1 MERAFDDS
9 RSLGNQFGGQTGS
22 AVLTRPEAA
31 ATDAAKRVF
40 FDNFPL
46 PLVMADKYHTIQ
58 IINQEAARLGGRRV
72 DECAG
77 LKVWDLFDIPACR
90 QGTCSASNA
99 MRTRQPA
106 TTIACAQVRGRALHL
121 KVHSVPWFDESGE
134 VVGVCQIFD
143 PSAEEDFVV
152 HEEVA
157 RVAAAQQRSELST
170 RLDTNL
176 AGATEVARLRIEGVN
191 AILDAIAQPLF
202 RFIKEMKHMSEEHI
216 KGDIDVAI
224 PEDQFAGAYL
234 EMARGVNE
242 MVGGHIAVKK
252 KAMACIAEFGKG
264 NFEASLERFPGKKAF
279 INETIEEVRRNL
291 QRLMVDVD
299 KLADA
304 GANLRLDVRADA
316 SVHRGDF
323 RKIVTGFNSTLDA
336 IVTPLNL
343 LIADSLALAE
353 AAVQGHLSKRA
364 DVDKHK
370 GDFRKV
376 AQGFNQTLDAVIE
389 PLNEASAVLAR
400 IAQNDLT
407 ARVEGAYRGDYA
419 RLKDDINRMA
429 QDLHQNMRSFSQSTQ
444 TVASSSEELTAVSHQ
459 MAGNAE
465 ETATQAEIVAGASGE
480 VSRSVSAVAAGA
492 EQMQASIR
500 EIAKNANEAA
510 RVAKNAVNVAQ
521 STNDTVNRLGGSSQ
535 EIGKV
540 IKVITSIAQ
549 QTNLLALNATI
560 EAARAGEAGKGFAV
574 VANEVKELAKQTAKA
589 TEEIGGK
596 IDAIQTSTRD
606 AVKAIGV
613 ISEIIN
619 QVNDISNSIASAVE
633 EQTVT
638 TNEIGRSVGVAASG
652 TESIASN
659 ISGVA
664 NAAKST
670 TKGATETQRAAAELS
685 RMAAQLQSIVG
696 KYRL

>member
-1 MERAFDDS
+1 MD
-9 RSLGNQFGGQTGS
+9 
-22 AVLTRPEAA
+22 RPDRA

-46 PLVMADKYHTIQ
+46 PLVMADKNHNIQ
-58 IINQEAARLGGRRV
+58 IVNQQAAQLAGRRV
-72 DECAG
+72 EECAG
-77 LKVWDLFDIPACR
+77 LKVWDLIDIPACR
-90 QGTCSASNA
+90 EGTCSAAKA
-99 MRTRQPA
+99 MRTRQA
-106 TTIACAQVRGRALHL
+106 VSALSCAQVRGRALHL
-121 KVHSVPWFDESGE
+121 KVHSVPWFNETGE
-134 VVGVCQIFD
+134 VIGVCQTFD
-143 PSAEEDFVV
+143 PSAEEDHLV

-157 RVAAAQQRSELST
+157 RVAAAQQRSELT
-170 RLDTNL
+170 
-176 AGATEVARLRIEGVN
+176 ARLNVDTPGISESSRLRMEGVN
-191 AILDAIAQPLF
+191 VIIEAISQPLF
-202 RFIKEMKHMSEEHI
+202 RFISEMKHMSAEHI
-216 KGDIDVAI
+216 KGDIDVVI
-224 PEDQFAGAYL
+224 PAEQFSGAYL

-279 INETIEEVRRNL
+279 INETIEEVRGNL
-291 QRLMVDVD
+291 KRLMVDVE

-323 RKIVTGFNSTLDA
+323 RKIISGFNSTLDA
-336 IVTPLNL
+336 IVTPLNML
-343 LIADSLALAE
+343 LADSLSLVD
-353 AAVQGHLSKRA
+353 AAVQGQLSRRA
-364 DVDKHK
+364 DVSKHK

-376 AQGFNQTLDAVIE
+376 AEGFNQTLDAVIE

-407 ARVEGAYRGDYA
+407 ARVEGSYRGDYA

-429 QDLHQNMRSFSQSTQ
+429 HDLHQNMRSFSQSTQ

-465 ETATQAEIVAGASGE
+465 ETATQAEVVAGASGE

-510 RVAKNAVNVAQ
+510 RVAKNAVTVAQ

-638 TNEIGRSVGVAASG
+638 TNEIGRSVGVAANG

-659 ISGVA
+659 IAGVA

>member
-1 MERAFDDS
+1 MERVFGDS
-9 RSLGNQFGGQTGS
+9 KSLGNQFGGQSGS
-22 AVLTRPEAA
+22 AVMERSQSSAD
-31 ATDAAKRVF
+31 DAGKRVF

-46 PLVMADKYHTIQ
+46 PLVMADVNHTIQ
-58 IINQEAARLGGRRV
+58 IINLEAAKLAGRRV
-72 DECAG
+72 EDCPG

-90 QGTCSASNA
+90 EGTCSAARSI
-99 MRTRQPA
+99 RTRQSV
-106 TTIACAQVRGRALHL
+106 TSLACAQVRGRALHL
-121 KVHSVPWFDESGE
+121 KVHSVPWFDESGS
-134 VVGVCQIFD
+134 VVGVCEIFD
-143 PSAEEDFVV
+143 PSAEEDHLV

-157 RVAAAQQRSELST
+157 RVAAAQQRSDLS
-170 RLDTNL
+170 
-176 AGATEVARLRIEGVN
+176 ARLNLDMPGTSETARQRMEGVN
-191 AILDAIAQPLF
+191 VIVEAISQPLF
-202 RFIKEMKHMSEEHI
+202 RFIAEMKRMSAEHI
-216 KGDIDVAI
+216 KGDIDVVI

-279 INETIEEVRRNL
+279 INETIEEVRGNL
-291 QRLMVDVD
+291 KRLMVDVE

-304 GANLRLDVRADA
+304 GANLHLDVRADA
-316 SVHRGDF
+316 NVHRGDF
-323 RKIVTGFNSTLDA
+323 RKIINGFNSTLDA
-336 IVTPLNL
+336 IVTPLNM

-353 AAVQGHLSKRA
+353 AAVQGQLGKRA
-364 DVDKHK
+364 DVSRHN

-376 AQGFNQTLDAVIE
+376 AQGFNSTLDAVIE

-407 ARVEGAYRGDYA
+407 ARVQGSYRGDYA

-444 TVASSSEELTAVSHQ
+444 TVASSSEELTAVSQQ

-465 ETATQAEIVAGASGE
+465 ETATQAEVVAGASGE

-510 RVAKNAVNVAQ
+510 RVAKNAVNVANT
-521 STNDTVNRLGGSSQ
+521 TNETVNRLGGSSQ

-574 VANEVKELAKQTAKA
+574 VANEVKELAKQTARA

-606 AVKAIGV
+606 AVQAIGT

-638 TNEIGRSVGVAASG
+638 TNEIGRSVGVAANG
-652 TESIASN
+652 TEAIASN
-659 ISGVA
+659 IAGVA
-664 NAAKST
+664 TAAKST

>member
-1 MERAFDDS
+1 MIDES
-9 RSLGNQFGGQTGS
+9 RSLGQTPGFETRA
-22 AVLTRPEAA
+22 AVLDRTEPSAS
-31 ATDAAKRVF
+31 DLAKSAF

-46 PLVMADKYHTIQ
+46 PLVVADTQQNIRSVNHQ
-58 IINQEAARLGGRRV
+58 AARLAGRRFE
-72 DECAG
+72 DCPG
-77 LKVWDLFDIPACR
+77 LKVWDLFDIPGCR
-90 QGTCSASNA
+90 QGTCGAA
-99 MRTRQPA
+99 TAIRTRQA
-106 TTIACAQVRGRALHL
+106 STAVVCAQVKGQPLHL
-121 KVHSVPWFDESGE
+121 KVHTAPWMDDSGE
-134 VVGVCQIFD
+134 VIGVCQIFD
-143 PSAEEDFVV
+143 PSAEEDHVV
-152 HEEVA
+152 HDEVA
-157 RVAAAQQRSELST
+157 RVAAAQQRWELST
-170 RLDTNL
+170 RLNVELPGITD
-176 AGATEVARLRIEGVN
+176 AARKRMEGVN
-191 AILDAIAQPLF
+191 VIVDSISQPLF
-202 RFIKEMKHMSEEHI
+202 RFIAGMKQMSAEHL
-216 KGDIDVAI
+216 KGNTDVQI
-224 PEDQFAGAYL
+224 PEDQFSGVYR
-234 EMARGVNE
+234 EMAHGVNE
-242 MVGGHIAVKK
+242 MVKGHITVAQ
-252 KAMACIAEFGKG
+252 KATACVAEFGKG
-264 NFEASLERFPGKKAF
+264 NFEAALERFPGSQSA
-279 INETIEEVRRNL
+279 INITIEEVRGNL
-291 QRLMVDVD
+291 KRLMVDVER
-299 KLADA
+299 LADA

-323 RKIVTGFNSTLDA
+323 RKIITGFNSTLDA
-336 IVTPLNL
+336 IVTPLNV

-353 AAVQGHLSKRA
+353 AAVQGQLSKRS
-364 DVDKHK
+364 DVSRHK

-376 AQGFNQTLDAVIE
+376 AQGFNATLDAVIE

-400 IAQNDLT
+400 VAQNDLT
-407 ARVEGAYRGDYA
+407 ARVEGSYRGDYA

-429 QDLHQNMRSFSQSTQ
+429 QDLHQNLRSFAQGTQ

-465 ETATQAEIVAGASGE
+465 ETATQAEVVAGASGE

-521 STNDTVNRLGGSSQ
+521 STNETVNRLGGSSQ

-574 VANEVKELAKQTAKA
+574 VANEVKELAKQTARA

-606 AVKAIGV
+606 AVQAIGV

-638 TNEIGRSVGVAASG
+638 TNEIGRSVGVAANG
-652 TESIASN
+652 TEAIASN
-659 ISGVA
+659 IAGVA